1 MRRNLTLFLLVLLAS
16 FGQGRAA
23 GPPKPTGPIEA
34 GIGLASSEQGL
45 ESGQTVKEF
54 DLFGTRDLWIRVKVP
69 KIDSPTLL
77 NLTFTTPRGDI
88 YYETNSYFSRLP
100 RVTTGRPSGADHP
113 VTVFQARHL
122 PGGYGL
128 DQSIP
133 ITGSVFQRYPI
144 PGIWTVRARLSGS
157 QETLSTTVS
166 VRVTP

>member
-1 MRRNLTLFLLVLLAS
+1 MRHTVMLFLLILLAG

-23 GPPKPTGPIEA
+23 GVPKSAGPIEA
-34 GIGLASSEQGL
+34 GIELANSEQGL
-45 ESGQTVKEF
+45 ESGQIVTEF
-54 DLFGTRDLWIRVKVP
+54 DVFGTRDLWVRVRVP

-77 NLTFTTPRGDI
+77 NLTFTTPRGDV

-100 RVTTGRPSGADHP
+100 RVTTRRPTGADHP
-113 VTVFQARHL
+113 VTVFQARRL

-128 DQSIP
+128 DLSIP

-157 QETLSTTVS
+157 NETLSTTVS